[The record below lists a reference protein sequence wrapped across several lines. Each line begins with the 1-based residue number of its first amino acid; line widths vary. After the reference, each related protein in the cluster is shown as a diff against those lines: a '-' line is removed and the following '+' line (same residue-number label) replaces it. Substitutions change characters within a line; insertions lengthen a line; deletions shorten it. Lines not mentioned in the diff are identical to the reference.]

1 MTVRNWERYDRNT
14 DRIALWGVVII
25 PALIV
30 LVGFVYVA
38 VAA

>member
-1 MTVRNWERYDRNT
+1 MRARSWDEYGRNT
-14 DRIALWGVVII
+14 DRIALWAIVVI

-30 LVGFVYVA
+30 AVGVVYVA